1 MASALDVP
9 LSHTQVRTCNL
20 CRQRRVKCDR
30 RDPRCSNCLRSEAD
44 CIYPPGRGRAPKRPK
59 RDVAPQISERLS
71 RLESIIHQLSAAGA
85 RHSLLADEASH
96 VQDSPTQGPSGD
108 STQPLDQDFSRLKVD
123 DSKSYYVNNAL
134 WVTLSDEVLLLPLF
148 HAWVMYGASTCT

>member
-1 MASALDVP
+1 M
-9 LSHTQVRTCNL
+9 
-20 CRQRRVKCDR
+20 
-30 RDPRCSNCLRSEAD
+30 
-44 CIYPPGRGRAPKRPK
+44 
-59 RDVAPQISERLS
+59 APQVSERLS

-85 RHSLLADEASH
+85 RHSLSADETSQ
-96 VQDSPTQGPSGD
+96 VQDSPTQEPSGD

-148 HAWVMYGASTCT
+148 MPG